1 MKKIYSSLMAT
12 CLLATSFL
20 TVGCIDETE
29 PNSMA
34 TSEQLAAN
42 ATATEALLWA
52 MPAYMSTFDVLGYDD
67 DAFHYD
73 YGMGS
78 MMQIRDVMG
87 EEYVATAHTYE
98 WYDSWVNNYYL
109 GRDYV
114 SQALVWQTFYKSI
127 LTTNQLIKAVNPE
140 TASSVQLSYLAAGKA
155 FRAALYLDLARMYE
169 FLPNDGTDRINA
181 DGQDVFGLTVP
192 FVFEN
197 TTEAEARNNPRAF
210 HTDAFNYIKK
220 DLEEALELYDE
231 NGGLKDKQLPGFAAT
246 QGLLARA
253 YMWHGSFLKEFGAEY
268 DENLSAND
276 CFEQAAYY
284 AGQAEAGGTP
294 MTEAQWTDPKTGFNT
309 INKAWLWGFTTS
321 KENDAVQT
329 GIINWVS
336 WTSNETAYGYASHGP
351 YRKVAPNFYDRIP
364 TSDFRK
370 LSWKAPENSTL
381 YSKLQ
386 YCDEDVFKG
395 LPTYA
400 SLKIRPGQGNV
411 SDYNVGSA
419 VSVPLMRVEEM
430 WFIEAEAM
438 AQSGDIDGAIGVLTT
453 FMKTYRNPKYSFPG
467 GDIIDEIFFQ
477 KRVELW
483 GEGLNYFDYKRL
495 NKPVTRG
502 YEGTPFGPDA
512 QMNTTTRPAWMNF
525 VIHIN
530 EINNND
536 AIRAF
541 NNPNPSDC
549 YEKTDF

>member
-1 MKKIYSSLMAT
+1 M
-12 CLLATSFL
+12 
-20 TVGCIDETE
+20 
-29 PNSMA
+29 
-34 TSEQLAAN
+34 
-42 ATATEALLWA
+42 
-52 MPAYMSTFDVLGYDD
+52 
-67 DAFHYD
+67 
-73 YGMGS
+73 
-78 MMQIRDVMG
+78 
-87 EEYVATAHTYE
+87 
-98 WYDSWVNNYYL
+98 
-109 GRDYV
+109 
-114 SQALVWQTFYKSI
+114 
-127 LTTNQLIKAVNPE
+127 
-140 TASSVQLSYLAAGKA
+140 
-155 FRAALYLDLARMYE
+155 
-169 FLPNDGTDRINA
+169 
-181 DGQDVFGLTVP
+181 
-192 FVFEN
+192 
-197 TTEAEARNNPRAF
+197 
-210 HTDAFNYIKK
+210 
-220 DLEEALELYDE
+220 
-231 NGGLKDKQLPGFAAT
+231 
-246 QGLLARA
+246 
-253 YMWHGSFLKEFGAEY
+253 
-268 DENLSAND
+268 
-276 CFEQAAYY
+276 
-284 AGQAEAGGTP
+284 
-294 MTEAQWTDPKTGFNT
+294 
-309 INKAWLWGFTTS
+309 
-321 KENDAVQT
+321 
-329 GIINWVS
+329 
-336 WTSNETAYGYASHGP
+336 
-351 YRKVAPNFYDRIP
+351 APNFYDRIP

-386 YCDEDVFKG
+386 YCDEEVFKG

-438 AQSGDIDGAIGVLTT
+438 AQLGDIDGAIGVLTT

>member
-231 NGGLKDKQLPGFAAT
+231 NGTLKDKQLPGFAAT

-268 DENLSAND
+268 DELCDAVLAHEAQFDQIAIAEPLLGEVGND
-276 CFEQAAYY
+276 ASVELLPTPEQRTGMYRKIREYRATKPLFAMDF
-284 AGQAEAGGTP
+284 QNDAEYVGGCIAGGKRYLHINANGDVDPCVFVHYSDSNIRQKTLLEALQSP
-294 MTEAQWTDPKTGFNT
+294 MFMQYHDNMPFND
-309 INKAWLWGFTTS
+309 NMLM
-321 KENDAVQT
+321 
-329 GIINWVS
+329 
-336 WTSNETAYGYASHGP
+336 P
-351 YRKVAPNFYDRIP
+351 CPM
-364 TSDFRK
+364 
-370 LSWKAPENSTL
+370 LENSGRLTEMVNAAGAH
-381 YSKLQ
+381 STDLQ
-386 YCDEDVFKG
+386 SPESAEHLCGKTK
-395 LPTYA
+395 TYA
-400 SLKIRPGQGNV
+400 DTWAPVADRLWQESQG
-411 SDYNVGSA
+411 
-419 VSVPLMRVEEM
+419 RK
-430 WFIEAEAM
+430 AE
-438 AQSGDIDGAIGVLTT
+438 
-453 FMKTYRNPKYSFPG
+453 
-467 GDIIDEIFFQ
+467 
-477 KRVELW
+477 
-483 GEGLNYFDYKRL
+483 
-495 NKPVTRG
+495 
-502 YEGTPFGPDA
+502 
-512 QMNTTTRPAWMNF
+512 
-525 VIHIN
+525 
-530 EINNND
+530 
-536 AIRAF
+536 
-541 NNPNPSDC
+541 
-549 YEKTDF
+549 